1 VLAEKLTGY
10 AELAAHSRP
19 EGLSVPPVLFW
30 FADERREASAQRALA
45 AAASRLGIAV
55 ATAAAPLGRPGEA
68 VWVVLGA
75 ARERITLGE
84 LLARHGVASGLLR
97 LAV

>member
-1 VLAEKLTGY
+1 
-10 AELAAHSRP
+10 
-19 EGLSVPPVLFW
+19 
-30 FADERREASAQRALA
+30 
-45 AAASRLGIAV
+45 
-55 ATAAAPLGRPGEA
+55 
-68 VWVVLGA
+68 VVLGA